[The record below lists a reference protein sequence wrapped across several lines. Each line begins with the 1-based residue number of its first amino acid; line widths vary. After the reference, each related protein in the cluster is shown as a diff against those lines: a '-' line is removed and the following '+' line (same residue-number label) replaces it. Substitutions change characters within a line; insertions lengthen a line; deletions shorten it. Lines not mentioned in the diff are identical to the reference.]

1 MGRPRKKTT
10 NGKHIRQKKVNTKD
24 TQNKRIL
31 EWVFLIILIIAI
43 FPIASM
49 IFNLSKESG
58 TSADQQV
65 RISMS
70 GFTPPKIEMK
80 AGVTQSIELVNLDN
94 NMHSDGGGWHQFA
107 SDELVFNYKVAP
119 EKKKMIEL
127 TIDKPGVYTFYCDIC
142 CGGKENPTMQGQIIV
157 S

>member
-1 MGRPRKKTT
+1 MSKPRKKTT
-10 NGKHIRQKKVNTKD
+10 NGKHVQQIETKD
-24 TQNKRIL
+24 VQRKRIL
-31 EWVFLIILIIAI
+31 EWVLLIILIIAI
-43 FPIASM
+43 LPIATM
-49 IFNLSKESG
+49 IYNLSKESG

-80 AGVTQSIELVNLDN
+80 ASVTQSIELVNLDN

-107 SDELVFNYKVAP
+107 SDELDINYKVAP

-142 CGGKENPTMQGQIIV
+142 CGGKENPTMQRQIVV